1 MFQIDTIEII
11 GLIAAVLTTASFV
24 PQAYKSWKT
33 KDVKGLSLTM
43 YVVLFTGV
51 VLWVVYGI
59 YLQSISIILANI
71 VTGVLVFALLALK
84 IKHRHR

>member
-11 GLIAAVLTTASFV
+11 GLIAAVLTTSSFI

-43 YVVLFTGV
+43 YAVLLTGV
-51 VLWVVYGI
+51 LLWLVYGI
-59 YLQSISIILANI
+59 YLQSISIILANS